1 MTGDSGAA
9 RDGVRLWLRAEG
21 LTVFILSVWLY
32 VRLDAGWPLFA
43 WLCLVPDVSFAGYLA
58 GRRVGAIVY
67 NVAHSYVLPLQLA
80 LIAGATGQVRI
91 LPIVM
96 IWTAHIGLDRTLGYG
111 LKYPAAFGDT
121 HLGRIGR

>member
-1 MTGDSGAA
+1 MPGDSGAA
-9 RDGVRLWLRAEG
+9 RGGVRLWLRAEG

-58 GRRVGAIVY
+58 GHRVGSIVY

-80 LIAGATGQVRI
+80 LFAGAI
-91 LPIVM
+91 
-96 IWTAHIGLDRTLGYG
+96 AHPFD
-111 LKYPAAFGDT
+111 P
-121 HLGRIGR
+121 